1 MLFINNSVLICSV
14 KLEIKEIQSK
24 SILIKS
30 KLPDADYVLN
40 PYTGCSFGCI
50 YCYASFMSR
59 YVGKQIEDW
68 GNFVY
73 VKANAPDLLVKEMP
87 KISPNLKILLSSVTD
102 PYQSIEAKYKITQKC
117 LQFFADQNATQKIS
131 ILTKSPL
138 VTRDINIL
146 KDIKNTEVG
155 LTITTTDDDISR
167 YFEKNAPDASARLKA
182 LTELNKA
189 GIKTYAFVGP
199 LLPHYVESDKN
210 LDDLFKQIKSTGT
223 TDLYIEHINLRKY
236 ILNRLKNEAKDINEQ
251 TLEKYYQ
258 SQSKEYMKN
267 LNQKIEKLV
276 KKYNF
281 NLRLGSAI
289 YHNK

>member
-1 MLFINNSVLICSV
+1 M